1 MAAICQIQWNNKME
15 FQIFKIQFATKF
27 SETTKYNVQYNYN
40 FYSETH
46 ASLWHVV
53 ILPMLLRH

>member
-15 FQIFKIQFATKF
+15 LQIFKIQFATQF
-27 SETTKYNVQYNYN
+27 SEITKHNVQCNYN
-40 FYSETH
+40 FYSEIQ

-53 ILPMLLRH
+53 MLPMLLRH